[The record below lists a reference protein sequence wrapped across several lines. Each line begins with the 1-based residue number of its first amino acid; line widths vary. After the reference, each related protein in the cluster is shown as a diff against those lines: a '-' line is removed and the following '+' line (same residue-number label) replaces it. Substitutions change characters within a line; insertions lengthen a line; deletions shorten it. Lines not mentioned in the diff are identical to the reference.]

1 MLMLKQALLGSVVPL
16 LFATVTCASPTG
28 FTCIS
33 GHSILNCA
41 TGAAQLFYNVT
52 DVGGTQTRIDVVNTG
67 PLASTITQIYFDD
80 TNSRLLGNFVSFA
93 PSAGVRFV
101 TGGHPS
107 NLPAGQNAV
116 PVFQADY
123 LASRCTGK
131 GCSVA
136 DGIDAGQSLGL
147 LFNDG
152 GSTFADIVTDLAD
165 GDLRLGLHVQNFA
178 NGGSE
183 SFVDMPSSG
192 GTAAP
197 VPEPATLVLFGTGLG
212 IVAFLKK
219 LRRPGTDA

>member
-1 MLMLKQALLGSVVPL
+1 MLKQALLGSVVPL

-93 PSAGVRFV
+93 PSAGYVLSRAGIRRVFPR
-101 TGGHPS
+101 GHETPQS
-107 NLPAGQNAV
+107 RIPTDLSASAG
-116 PVFQADY
+116 
-123 LASRCTGK
+123 RE

-136 DGIDAGQSLGL
+136 DGMGRSEPGTALQLQSRPL
-147 LFNDG
+147 
-152 GSTFADIVTDLAD
+152 DIVTDLAD